1 MVMTKTLVALD
12 FDGVVCNGLR
22 EYFQTSW
29 RVYLKLWNH
38 DAHPPSEGLEQIFY
52 KLRPVVESGWE
63 MPLLIHALES
73 GFREAEIVQNWTNI
87 ALDLLQNHA
96 LDPRSVG
103 ALVDETRDRWI
114 VDDFGDWLSYQTFY
128 PGMLEYL
135 AQCDRFVIISTKEGR
150 FIRALLNQGGIT
162 LKDDQLY
169 GKERQQPKHEIL
181 RQLKPHYS
189 HITFIEDR
197 YKTLQTVAK
206 HADLDGVDLLLADW
220 GYNLESER
228 DEARRSDRI
237 KLVSIP
243 EFTGTETKK

>member
-1 MVMTKTLVALD
+1 MSGMLVALD

-29 RVYLKLWNH
+29 RVYLKLWNP
-38 DAHPPSEGLEQIFY
+38 AGQPPSAGVEQAFY
-52 KLRPVVESGWE
+52 NLRPVVESGWE
-63 MPLLIHALES
+63 MPVLIHALES
-73 GFREAEIVQNWTNI
+73 GFSESEIIQNWTNI
-87 ALDLLQNHA
+87 SLELLHHHDI
-96 LDPRSVG
+96 DPRSVG

-150 FIRALLNQGGIT
+150 FIRALLNQGGIR

-181 RQLKPHYS
+181 RQLKPHYPK
-189 HITFIEDR
+189 IIFIEDR

-206 HADLDGVDLLLADW
+206 HADLDEIDLLLADW

-228 DEARRSDRI
+228 EEARRSDRI
-237 KLVSIP
+237 KLVSIA
-243 EFTGTETKK
+243 EFTGAETKQ